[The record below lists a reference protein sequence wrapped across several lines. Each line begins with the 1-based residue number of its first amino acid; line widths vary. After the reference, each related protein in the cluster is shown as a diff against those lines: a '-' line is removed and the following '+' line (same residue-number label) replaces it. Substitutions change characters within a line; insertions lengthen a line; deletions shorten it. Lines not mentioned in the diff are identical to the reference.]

1 LKPTVPEAENFA
13 GEECMRNNLRKMVF
27 GLGMLGLLAMP
38 MVVKADAV
46 NLSVNIGQD
55 DQAHFDFN
63 AGARKHHPMIWKA
76 AMQLRNAK
84 HTLWQAA
91 DDFHGH
97 KADAIGAINGALDQL
112 KACEMQ

>member
-1 LKPTVPEAENFA
+1 MKNH
-13 GEECMRNNLRKMVF
+13 LRKLI
-27 GLGMLGLLAMP
+27 LGMGVLGLMALP
-38 MVVKADAV
+38 MAVKADGL

-55 DQAHFDFN
+55 DQAHFDFKGG
-63 AGARKHHPMIWKA
+63 AGHHHPMIWKA

-97 KADAIGAINGALDQL
+97 KADAIQAINAALDQL
-112 KACEMQ
+112 KNCEMQ